1 MKNIGWVFYRMS
13 LNLVLSDLFLLMN
26 WIWVLRKKKNRG
38 KVPLI
43 IILYQQVH
51 TISMTYHWLYINLDH
66 LAAVVFSRFRH
77 FLYPQLPHSTLNKQ
91 LTKDISYS
99 REQKFHLL
107 EVGRY
112 LHKILEILY
121 IGNVSLLSDK
131 FLSSHIYYSGYLFYS
146 LS

>member
-26 WIWVLRKKKNRG
+26 WIWVLRKKKTEV
-38 KVPLI
+38 KCPLSS
-43 IILYQQVH
+43 YY
-51 TISMTYHWLYINLDH
+51 ISKFTLSAWLITDYINLDH